1 LTYPPDK
8 LLEKLTKT
16 GFMDR
21 LILIFEDVTLADR
34 LETIRIM
41 SQRTNVSTRE
51 SNAEQFEDVMRRL
64 KTVIDMFSRDK
75 VCINIS
81 EQMENLLVQ
90 VVDEFAMK
98 TLDAAPKAREKLEHF
113 ISRLYEILKKL
124 AIQHAVLCCRHDLKA
139 SDILYA
145 RRVYQPI
152 WRNLIISIESL
163 LIISPEE
170 RYRVQR
176 IMRTALDEYET
187 QLKSG
192 KFVKEKVWVR
202 RRSMVENLKKLWD
215 NCSWETADSNLR
227 KLERL
232 PQGVY
237 SDYDKMIQYEKDK
250 IFETTTIE
258 GTEYIKRL

>member
-1 LTYPPDK
+1 
-8 LLEKLTKT
+8 
-16 GFMDR
+16 M
-21 LILIFEDVTLADR
+21 
-34 LETIRIM
+34 ET
-41 SQRTNVSTRE
+41 
-51 SNAEQFEDVMRRL
+51 
-64 KTVIDMFSRDK
+64 
-75 VCINIS
+75 
-81 EQMENLLVQ
+81 LLVK

-124 AIQHAVLCCRHDLKA
+124 AIHHAVLCCRHELKTN
-139 SDILYA
+139 DILYA
-145 RRVYQPI
+145 RKVYQPI

-170 RYRVQR
+170 RYRTQR
-176 IMRTALDEYET
+176 ISRTAIDEYEA

-192 KFVKEKVWVR
+192 KFVKDKVWVR

-227 KLERL
+227 KLERI
-232 PQGVY
+232 PQGTY
-237 SDYDKMIQYEKDK
+237 LDYDRMVQYEKDK

-258 GTEYIKRL
+258 DTEYIKRL